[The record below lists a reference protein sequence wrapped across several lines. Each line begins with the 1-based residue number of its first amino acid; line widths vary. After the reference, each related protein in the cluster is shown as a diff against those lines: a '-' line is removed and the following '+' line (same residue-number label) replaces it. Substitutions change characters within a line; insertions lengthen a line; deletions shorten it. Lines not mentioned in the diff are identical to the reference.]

1 MQEKEKHQRRPHYSG
16 RYPKAFR
23 EKYKEL
29 NPGRYKDAAAHILAK
44 GGTPAGTHVPIMVS
58 EILDF
63 LDVTPGKKGLDC
75 TLGYGGHT
83 QKMLEKLDGSGHL
96 YSVDADPIEIR
107 KTTERLRGLG
117 YSDEIWTPLHD
128 NFRNAGRIS
137 AAYGPFDF
145 VLADLGVSSM
155 QIDNPDRGFSW
166 KADGPLDL
174 RFDPEKGEPASARL
188 ASLSRDEIEG
198 MLTDNADEPYAAD
211 IARAIVR
218 SVRLQKSPETTAQ
231 LREIVSQA
239 VRSSSLS
246 SGLTDRELKEA
257 QKKSCMRVFQ
267 ALRIDVN
274 SEFEALYEFLE
285 ALPDILVPGGRV
297 AILTFHSG
305 EDRMVKKC
313 FQYLKGEGIF
323 RVSSPDCLRPTKE
336 ECFNNPRARSSKLRR
351 AVRLQQM

>member
-1 MQEKEKHQRRPHYSG
+1 MPEDEKHQRRPHYSG

-44 GGTPAGTHVPIMVS
+44 GGTPAGTHVPIMVR

-63 LDVTPGKKGLDC
+63 LDITPGKKGLDC

-83 QKMLEKLDGSGHL
+83 QKMLEKLSGAGHL
-96 YSVDADPIEIR
+96 YSVDADPIEIQ
-107 KTTERLRGLG
+107 KTTRRLRNLG
-117 YSDEIWTPLHD
+117 YSNDIFTPLHD
-128 NFRNAGRIS
+128 NFRNAGKIGEM
-137 AAYGPFDF
+137 YGPFDF

-174 RFDPEKGEPASARL
+174 RFDPEKGEPASVRL

-198 MLTDNADEPYAAD
+198 MLADNADEPYAAD
-211 IARAIVR
+211 IARAIAKAVR
-218 SVRLQKSPETTAQ
+218 QNKSPETTFQ
-231 LREIVSQA
+231 LRSIVSQA
-239 VRSSSLS
+239 VHSSSLS
-246 SGLTDRELKEA
+246 RGLSGHELEDV
-257 QKKSCMRVFQ
+257 QKKSCARVFQ

-274 SEFEALYEFLE
+274 SEFEALYDFLE
-285 ALPDILVPGGRV
+285 KLPDILAPGGRV

-313 FQYLKGEGIF
+313 FRYLEKAGIF
-323 RVSSPDCLRPTKE
+323 QESSHECIRASKE
-336 ECFNNPRARSSKLRR
+336 ECYNNPRARSAKLRC
-351 AVRLQQM
+351 AVRSRPS